1 MAEIEFDRLTY
12 PQAGEV
18 IQYENERFVVPSNPV
33 IPFIMG
39 DGTGADI
46 TPQMIKVV
54 DAAVEKAYSD
64 ERRIEW
70 FEILAGEKANAE
82 YGEYLPQDTINAIKF
97 FRVAIKGPLSTPVG
111 GGIRSLNVAL
121 RKALDLYQCLRP
133 CQYIQGVP
141 SPVVHP
147 ELMQVVIFRENTEDV
162 YAGIEWAKDTPEVQ
176 KMIEFLDSEYNI
188 KVKPDSGIGVK
199 PMSESGSK
207 RLVRAAI
214 KYAIKHDLPS
224 VTLMHKGNIMKFT
237 EGAFKAWGYEV
248 AKEEFGDVFLTE
260 DDVNTNY
267 NGIVPAGM
275 KVIKD
280 RIADNM
286 FQQVLL
292 RPEEYSVVAT
302 PNLNGDYIS
311 DACAAQVGGLGV
323 APGGNVG
330 DGVCLFEAIHGSAPK
345 YAGQDKVN
353 PTSLILSA
361 VLMMEY
367 MEWDEAGK
375 AIKTALETTIK
386 NQVVTYDLARQ
397 MPGVEPVKCSEFAD
411 AVVSYM

>member
-1 MAEIEFDRLTY
+1 MITFDKLAY
-12 PQAGEV
+12 PPSGDV
-18 IQYENERFVVPSNPV
+18 IGYEDGRFIVPDHPIV
-33 IPFIMG
+33 PFIEG

-54 DAAVEKAYSD
+54 DAAVAKAFKGA
-64 ERRIEW
+64 RKIAW
-70 FEILAGEKANAE
+70 FEIFAGEKGKAK
-82 YGEYLPQDTINAIKF
+82 YGEYLPKDTVNAIKH

-121 RKALDLYQCLRP
+121 RKELDLYQCLRP
-133 CQYIQGVP
+133 CQYIAGVP

-147 ELMQVVIFRENTEDV
+147 EQMQVVIFRENTEDV
-162 YAGIEWAKDTPEVQ
+162 YAGIEWAKDTPEAK
-176 KMIEFLDSEYNI
+176 KMIDFLKSEYNI
-188 KVKPDSGIGVK
+188 TVRPDSGIGIK
-199 PMSESGSK
+199 PMSETGSK

-214 KYAIKHDLPS
+214 KYAIKHKLPS

-237 EGAFKAWGYEV
+237 EGSFRSWGYEV
-248 AKEEFGDVFLTE
+248 AAAEFGDLTVTE
-260 DDVNTNY
+260 NDVNAKH
-267 NGIVPAGM
+267 GGKAPAG
-275 KVIKD
+275 KIVIKD

-292 RPEEYSVVAT
+292 RPDEYSVVAT

-330 DGVCLFEAIHGSAPK
+330 DGVSLFEAIHGSAPK

-361 VLMMEY
+361 VLMLEY
-367 MEWDEAGK
+367 MEWDGAGD
-375 AIKTALETTIK
+375 AIKKALEKTIQGK
-386 NQVVTYDLARQ
+386 VVTYDLARQ
-397 MPGVEPVKCSEFAD
+397 MPGVKPVSCSAFAD
-411 AVVSYM
+411 AVIKNL